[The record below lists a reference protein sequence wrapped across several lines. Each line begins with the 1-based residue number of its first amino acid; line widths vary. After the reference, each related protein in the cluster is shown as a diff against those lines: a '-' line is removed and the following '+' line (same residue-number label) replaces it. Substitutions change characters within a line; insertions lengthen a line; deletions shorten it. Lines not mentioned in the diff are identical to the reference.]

1 MPWTCQIC
9 NTQNTAAAAP
19 PAAAPLCFVTAKCKA
34 KGPFA
39 CAWQPPPPVV
49 AVLTSAEQAAALGY
63 PTRYNSHT
71 DAFPSKH
78 KTSTMFVN
86 NAQTR
91 GISED
96 GSTHSGGR
104 QGWKGYTRGATGWT
118 YMGSYQW
125 DLNFWAHRPNDA
137 QVRFPNGGA

>member
-1 MPWTCQIC
+1 
-9 NTQNTAAAAP
+9 
-19 PAAAPLCFVTAKCKA
+19 LCFVTAKCKA

-78 KTSTMFVN
+78 KTSSVPRSLRVSGFV
-86 NAQTR
+86 AQNR
-91 GISED
+91 
-96 GSTHSGGR
+96 
-104 QGWKGYTRGATGWT
+104 
-118 YMGSYQW
+118 
-125 DLNFWAHRPNDA
+125 RPKLTSAKTSAPSITPTDN
-137 QVRFPNGGA
+137 V